1 MPDRKEKEF
10 AKGLYVKTA
19 HPNSPDFV
27 KFRISLKR
35 EDLIEWLAKK
45 DGEWINLDVKESSN
59 EDEHGNKKWYAEVN
73 DFKRDGGDDNDESP
87 F

>member
-10 AKGLYVKTA
+10 AQGLYVKTA

-45 DGEWINLDVKESSN
+45 DGEWINLDVKEGFK
-59 EDEHGNKKWYAEVN
+59 EDEHGNKQWYAEV
-73 DFKRDGGDDNDESP
+73 DNWVKPGSEDDESP